1 MRQDVHEYGE
11 QLIMP
16 FLVASGSTPGF
27 LLAARESWI
36 EKERAAALKGQ
47 RETDGS
53 RMRQSSALLLVL
65 PHIIRKS
72 VHMMRGEVSLRSSW
86 RILSH
91 KTYIIRIVR

>member
-1 MRQDVHEYGE
+1 
-11 QLIMP
+11 MP
-16 FLVASGSTPGF
+16 FSVASGSTPGF

-47 RETDGS
+47 RETDGCG
-53 RMRQSSALLLVL
+53 MRRSSPPLLL

-72 VHMMRGEVSLRSSW
+72 VRMMRGEVSLRSSW

-91 KTYIIRIVR
+91 ATYIIRIV

>member
-1 MRQDVHEYGE
+1 MDVHEYGE

-47 RETDGS
+47 RETDGALGCCFS
-53 RMRQSSALLLVL
+53 LIQSE
-65 PHIIRKS
+65 K
-72 VHMMRGEVSLRSSW
+72 VS
-86 RILSH
+86 
-91 KTYIIRIVR
+91 T